1 MEVWFAEN
9 SEKLVLESATLTGL
23 ALSRKQSKIQWMMFV
38 ECFKYFMGKA
48 ANHTFEEM
56 EHDMFLYYLTNSTC
70 GAGSVG

>member
-1 MEVWFAEN
+1 
-9 SEKLVLESATLTGL
+9 
-23 ALSRKQSKIQWMMFV
+23 MMFV

-70 GAGSVG
+70 GAGSVGQFNF